1 MGSSKANDEYALTSA
16 TKDLESKTRKVR
28 SQMSSVKSQIASVTK
43 DIHRINMQ
51 IHKAQRRLNTMDR
64 SIPETHAK
72 VIAIRRE
79 IKKHEQDKREFEK
92 LLNQFKKSNLKAIIV
107 RPDRFV
113 LASCKAIKNLNS
125 FIKNNM
131 SNLV

>member
-1 MGSSKANDEYALTSA
+1 MGCSKANDEYALTSA

-92 LLNQFKKSNLKAIIV
+92 LLNQFQRSKDHYK
-107 RPDRFV
+107 
-113 LASCKAIKNLNS
+113 S
-125 FIKNNM
+125 FISELLKEIQTLENKLSIKKM
-131 SNLV
+131 